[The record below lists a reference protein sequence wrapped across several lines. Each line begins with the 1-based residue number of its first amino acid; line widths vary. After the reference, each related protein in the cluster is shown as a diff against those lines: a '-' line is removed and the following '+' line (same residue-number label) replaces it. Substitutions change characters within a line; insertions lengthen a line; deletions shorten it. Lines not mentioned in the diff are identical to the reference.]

1 MAAATMKQWTTMMD
15 GIDNFK
21 LETVPV
27 PNSTNLKD
35 DEVLVKISRVS
46 LNNRDI
52 QLINGD
58 FKNRYKVPEN
68 PLVPCSDASGTVV
81 KVGSTASHQWREG
94 DRVFTL
100 MRPTHLTGPSRP
112 EHNSSTIGIPLPGV
126 LVEYRVFPASALLRV
141 PAYMTLE
148 EACTLTVAATTA
160 WMALNW
166 DQPIG
171 RPRRGKDV
179 VVLLQGT
186 GGVSIAGLQQAK
198 ALGLTTIV
206 TSSSDTKLQLA
217 KDLGA
222 DYTVNYTKSPDWDA
236 EVLRL
241 TGGNGADII
250 LETGGPGT
258 MDRSLNC
265 VACGGN
271 ISAVGILT
279 GSMEKEEGKSKLAIG
294 MRLIQ
299 RNATLKGINV
309 GPKDRAEE
317 MMKLYETAHIRPIV
331 DRVFEFG
338 DAQEALRHVRSGSHV
353 GKVVITVD

>member
-1 MAAATMKQWTTMMD
+1 MQQWTTLMD
-15 GIDNFK
+15 GIDNVK
-21 LETVPV
+21 LETVPI
-27 PNSTNLKD
+27 PADLRDN
-35 DEVLVKISRVS
+35 EVLVRISRVS

-52 QLINGD
+52 KLINGD

-68 PLVPCSDASGTVV
+68 PIVPCSDASGTVV
-81 KVGSTASHQWREG
+81 KVGGGSAASQWSEG
-94 DRVFTL
+94 DRVLTL
-100 MRPTHLTGPSRP
+100 MRPSHLTGPTRP

-126 LVEYRVFPASALLRV
+126 LAEYRVFPASGLVRV
-141 PAYMTLE
+141 PEYMSIE
-148 EACTLTVAATTA
+148 EASTLTVAATTA

-171 RPRRGKDV
+171 QPRKNTDT

-198 ALGLTTIV
+198 ALGLTTII
-206 TSSSDTKLQLA
+206 TSSSDTKLQKA
-217 KDLGA
+217 KELGA
-222 DYTVNYTKSPDWDA
+222 DYTINYSELPNWDA

-241 TGGNGADII
+241 TNSQGADII

-265 VACGGN
+265 VACGGTIN
-271 ISAVGILT
+271 AIGVLT
-279 GSMEKEEGKSKLAIG
+279 GSMDQGKSQLSTG

-309 GPKDRAEE
+309 GPRDRAEE
-317 MMKLYETAHIRPIV
+317 MMALYETAQIHPVI
-331 DRVFEFG
+331 DRVFEFSEVL
-338 DAQEALRHVRSGSHV
+338 EALRYVESGSHV
-353 GKVVITVD
+353 GKVVVKIN

>member
-1 MAAATMKQWTTMMD
+1 MQQWTTLMD
-15 GIDNFK
+15 GIDNVK

-27 PNSTNLKD
+27 PIDLKD
-35 DEVLVKISRVS
+35 DDVLVRISRVS

-52 QLINGD
+52 KLIDGD

-68 PLVPCSDASGTVV
+68 PIVPCSDASGTIV
-81 KVGSTASHQWREG
+81 KIGGASAASRWSKG
-94 DRVFTL
+94 DRVLTL
-100 MRPTHLTGPSRP
+100 MRPSHLTGPSRP

-126 LVEYRVFPASALLRV
+126 LAEYRVFPVSGLVRI
-141 PAYMTLE
+141 PEYMNIE
-148 EACTLTVAATTA
+148 EASTLTVAAITA

-171 RPRRGKDV
+171 QPRRGKDV

-186 GGVSIAGLQQAK
+186 GGVSVAGLQQAK
-198 ALGLTTIV
+198 VLGLTTII
-206 TSSSDTKLQLA
+206 TSSSDEKLAKA

-222 DYTVNYTKSPDWDA
+222 NYTINYTKSPDWDA

-241 TGGNGADII
+241 TKGQGADII

-265 VACGGN
+265 VAYGGT
-271 ISAVGILT
+271 ISAIGILT
-279 GSMEKEEGKSKLAIG
+279 GSTEDGKSQLSTG

-317 MMKLYETAHIRPIV
+317 MIAFYETARIRPII
-331 DRVFEFG
+331 DRVFEFS
-338 DAQEALRHVRSGSHV
+338 DALEALRYVRSGSHI
-353 GKVVITVD
+353 GKVVIKTN

>member
-1 MAAATMKQWTTMMD
+1 MQQWATLMD
-15 GIDNFK
+15 GVDNVK
-21 LETVPV
+21 LETVPI
-27 PNSTNLKD
+27 PTELKD
-35 DEVLVKISRVS
+35 DEVLVRISRVS

-52 QLINGD
+52 KLIDGD
-58 FKNRYKVPEN
+58 FKNRYKVPDS
-68 PLVPCSDASGTVV
+68 PVVPCSDGSGTVV
-81 KVGSTASHQWREG
+81 KIGGVSAASQWSEG
-94 DRVFTL
+94 DRVFTT
-100 MRPTHLTGPSRP
+100 MRPSHLTGPSRP
-112 EHNSSTIGIPLPGV
+112 EHNSSTIGIPVPGV
-126 LVEYRVFPASALLRV
+126 LAEYRVFPASGLIRV
-141 PAYMTLE
+141 PEYMNIE
-148 EACTLTVAATTA
+148 EASALTVAATTA

-171 RPRRGKDV
+171 QPRRNKDV

-206 TSSSDTKLQLA
+206 TSSSDAKLQKA

-222 DYTVNYTKSPDWDA
+222 DYIINYSKIPDWDA

-241 TGGNGADII
+241 TKGQGADII

-258 MDRSLNC
+258 MDRSLSC
-265 VACGGN
+265 VACGGT
-271 ISAVGILT
+271 ISAIGILT
-279 GSMEKEEGKSKLAIG
+279 GSTEAGKSQLSTG

-317 MMKLYETAHIRPIV
+317 MVAFYETAQIRPIV
-331 DRVFEFG
+331 DRVFEFS
-338 DAQEALRHVRSGSHV
+338 DALEALRYVRSGSHI
-353 GKVVITVD
+353 GKVVIKVN